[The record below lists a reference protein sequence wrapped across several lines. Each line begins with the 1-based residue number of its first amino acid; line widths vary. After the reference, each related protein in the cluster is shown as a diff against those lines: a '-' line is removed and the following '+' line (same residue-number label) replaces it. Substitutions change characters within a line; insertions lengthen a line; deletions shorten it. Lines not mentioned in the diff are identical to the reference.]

1 MAHAYAACD
10 AVLFPSLWEGFGN
23 PPIEA
28 ALHRRPAA
36 VGAYPVG
43 AELRELGFRW
53 LPGDDGGPLAA
64 ALADPSSVAGDLEHN
79 WTLAGRHFGHDAMRE
94 RLGALLTEMGCPPV
108 TDPIRAR
115 RQQVARWSLLAN
127 RIGYLFI
134 AVAIAVFIIGF
145 ALGFT
150 PPVVAVVVA
159 TLLIGSAL
167 LLPSIILGYA
177 VKAAEREDRER
188 GL

>member
-1 MAHAYAACD
+1 MND
-10 AVLFPSLWEGFGN
+10 
-23 PPIEA
+23 
-28 ALHRRPAA
+28 
-36 VGAYPVG
+36 PV
-43 AELRELGFRW
+43 
-53 LPGDDGGPLAA
+53 
-64 ALADPSSVAGDLEHN
+64 
-79 WTLAGRHFGHDAMRE
+79 
-94 RLGALLTEMGCPPV
+94 
-108 TDPIRAR
+108 RAR
-115 RQQVARWSLLAN
+115 RQQVAKWSLLAN
-127 RIGYLFI
+127 RVGYLFL
-134 AVAIAVFIIGF
+134 AVAVAVFIIGF

>member
-1 MAHAYAACD
+1 M
-10 AVLFPSLWEGFGN
+10 L
-23 PPIEA
+23 
-28 ALHRRPAA
+28 
-36 VGAYPVG
+36 
-43 AELRELGFRW
+43 
-53 LPGDDGGPLAA
+53 
-64 ALADPSSVAGDLEHN
+64 
-79 WTLAGRHFGHDAMRE
+79 
-94 RLGALLTEMGCPPV
+94 PV

-127 RIGYLFI
+127 RIGYLFV
-134 AVAIAVFIIGF
+134 AVAVAVFIIGF

-150 PPVVAVVVA
+150 PAVVAIVVA
-159 TLLIGSAL
+159 TLLVGSAL

>member
-1 MAHAYAACD
+1 
-10 AVLFPSLWEGFGN
+10 
-23 PPIEA
+23 
-28 ALHRRPAA
+28 
-36 VGAYPVG
+36 
-43 AELRELGFRW
+43 
-53 LPGDDGGPLAA
+53 
-64 ALADPSSVAGDLEHN
+64 
-79 WTLAGRHFGHDAMRE
+79 
-94 RLGALLTEMGCPPV
+94 V

-127 RIGYLFI
+127 RIGYLFV
-134 AVAIAVFIIGF
+134 AVAVAVFIIGF

-150 PPVVAVVVA
+150 PAVVAIVVA